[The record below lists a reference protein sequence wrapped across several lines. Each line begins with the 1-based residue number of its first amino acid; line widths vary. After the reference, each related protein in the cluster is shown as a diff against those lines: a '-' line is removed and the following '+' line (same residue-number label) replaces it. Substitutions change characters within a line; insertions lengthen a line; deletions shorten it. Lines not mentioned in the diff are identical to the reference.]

1 MPHSTVT
8 PGAAELAQRCPVAPR
23 HSAPLC
29 RAERLL
35 TIRLAR
41 PDLAHACA
49 FFVDFGLRVL
59 RQSEDYA
66 LLRGAS
72 DPTACVLIERG
83 PAAYLG
89 FSFELGSEADLQRL
103 ARAHGMPVVRA
114 DCERGGYRVLLRDP
128 NGLQVEALWGYQ
140 QIQPLPQEAKPDAPT
155 LRINSTVRLA
165 LDRPCSI
172 NKLGH
177 TVIGA
182 QRIAESIGW
191 YQQNF
196 GLIVSDF
203 QMLANDPLPVV
214 AFMRCDRGD
223 QPTDHHSL
231 AIASAV
237 DIGHLHS
244 AFEVSDVDSVAAG
257 GEFLRTRGYHHTWGI
272 GRHILGSQI
281 FDYWRDPSG
290 DMFEHYTDGD
300 LFDSH
305 MPTGYH
311 LFHGEAL
318 HQWGPAVSPDMAG
331 KQLSWQRLHTL
342 FSRLRSDDDLTG
354 KRLLRLI
361 RAAG

>member
-23 HSAPLC
+23 HSSPLC

-35 TIRLAR
+35 AIRLAR
-41 PDLAHACA
+41 PDLAQASA
-49 FFVDFGLRVL
+49 FFVDFGLTPV
-59 RQSEDYA
+59 QQNEDHA

-103 ARAHGMPVVRA
+103 ARAHGVPVLNA
-114 DCERGGYRVLLRDP
+114 DYQRGGYRVLLRDP

-140 QIQPLPQEAKPDAPT
+140 QIQPLPQEEKPNAPT
-155 LRINSTVRLA
+155 LRINSTVRVT
-165 LDRPCSI
+165 LDRPCRI

-203 QMLANDPLPVV
+203 QMLADDPLPVV

-223 QPTDHHSL
+223 QPSDHHSL

-237 DIGHLHS
+237 DTGHLHS
-244 AFEVSDVDSVAAG
+244 AFEVCDLDSVAAG

-331 KQLSWQRLHTL
+331 KQLSWQRLRTL